1 MSTELRVGIIGV
13 GAIGSYL
20 AQAIQRGL
28 AGATKVVAVADVP
41 AVQARLEEVAKAC
54 GCAWETDPLRLP
66 EHEPAVVIEAAAQQA
81 FRQYAIPLLERGVD
95 LLAMSVGALA
105 DPPFLAELE
114 AAIRRTGRRLY
125 VPSGAIGGLDVLRAA
140 AVESIEEARLTTT
153 KPPAGLSGAPYLD
166 EHPVDLDAIHERTTL
181 FKGTVADAV
190 RGFPQNVNVAAI
202 LNLAA
207 SGAKAIS
214 VEVVADPASERN
226 VHEIYVRGTFGEMT
240 LRVANVPSPDNPKTS
255 HLACLSP
262 LALLRRLS
270 AQVIVGS

>member
-1 MSTELRVGIIGV
+1 MSTELRVAIIGV

-20 AQAIQRGL
+20 AQAIHRGL
-28 AGATKVVAVADVP
+28 AGNTRVAAVADVP
-41 AVQARLEEVAKAC
+41 AAQPRLEEVAAAC
-54 GCAWETDPLRLP
+54 GCAWETDPLLLP

-81 FRQYAIPLLERGVD
+81 LRQYAIPLLERGVD
-95 LLAMSVGALA
+95 LLSMSVGALA
-105 DPPFLAELE
+105 DPVFLAELE
-114 AAIRRTGRRLY
+114 VAIQRNGRRLY

-140 AVESIEEARLTTT
+140 AVEGIDEARLTTT
-153 KPPAGLSGAPYLD
+153 KPPAGLRGAPYLD
-166 EHPVDLDAIHERTTL
+166 EHPVDLDAIRERTTL
-181 FKGTVADAV
+181 FKGSVADAV

-207 SGAKAIS
+207 SGAKKIA
-214 VEVVADPASERN
+214 VEVVADPASDRN
-226 VHEIYVRGTFGEMT
+226 VHEIYARGTFGEMT